1 MAARINEDLI
11 NSFALTR
18 VPLVGNTTAKYL
30 INFCGSA
37 TEVFKTPKSKLMK
50 IPEIGEKIADNIK
63 SFKDFRILEQ
73 EFNYIE
79 KNQVQVYFYSD
90 ANYPFRLKQIP
101 DPPMLLFGLGS
112 TDFNVPKVISVVGTR
127 NATPYGKEWTEKF
140 IHEMSSSGCLV
151 VSGLA
156 SGIDTFA
163 HRSSLKSNLKTVGVL
178 GSGLKYIYPTQ
189 NKTLAKQIIEDGGS
203 ILTEYLSDSIPEKTN
218 FPERNRIVAGMCDAV
233 IVVET
238 KKKGGSMI
246 TAGLAFQYDRDV
258 FALPGKI
265 TDENAEGCHYLIKSN
280 KAALIENASDLQFQM
295 RWDVEANNKKPL
307 QQQLFVALTPDE
319 RRIFDLLKTKGK
331 TGIDDICYELNLA
344 QHQASMGLLEMEMK
358 DVIRSLPGKYF
369 EIK

>member
-1 MAARINEDLI
+1 VGKINDELT
-11 NSFALTR
+11 NSVALTR
-18 VPLVGNTTAKYL
+18 VPMVGNTLAKYL

-37 TEVFKTPKSKLMK
+37 TEVFKTPKSKLIK

-63 SFKDFRILEQ
+63 SFKEYKSLEH
-73 EFNYIE
+73 EFSYIE
-79 KNQVQVYFYSD
+79 KNNVQVYFYTD
-90 ANYPFRLKQIP
+90 AHYPIRLKQIP
-101 DPPMLLFGLGS
+101 DPPIVLFGMGTTNL
-112 TDFNVPKVISVVGTR
+112 NVPKVISVVGTR
-127 NATPYGKEWTEKF
+127 NATVYGKEWTEKF
-140 IHEMSSSGCLV
+140 IHELSNTGCLV

-163 HRSSLKSNLKTVGVL
+163 HRSSLKANLKTVGVL
-178 GSGLKYIYPTQ
+178 GSGLKNIYPAQ
-189 NKTLAKQIIEDGGS
+189 NKVLAKQIIEEGGS
-203 ILTEYLSDSIPEKTN
+203 ILTEYLSDIIPDKTH
-218 FPERNRIVAGMCDAV
+218 FPERNRIVAGMCDAIV
-233 IVVET
+233 VVET

-265 TDENAEGCHYLIKSN
+265 TDENAEGCHYLIKTN
-280 KAALIENASDLQFQM
+280 KAALIENASDLQYQM
-295 RWDVEANNKKPL
+295 RWDIQTQKPV

-331 TGIDDICYELNLA
+331 TGIDDICFELNLA
-344 QHQASMGLLEMEMK
+344 QHQASMNLLEMEMK